1 MDMSLFKLSL
11 KSAGIAAGVGCVGLL
26 FFGSDL
32 VSYAKTATGYVRD
45 TVAEAIPI
53 EVELKRARDMIDD
66 LIPEMHANIK
76 LVAQEEVEIEALET
90 DIHRGGLALVSQ
102 REKIAKL
109 RDTLKV
115 EQANYQFGHTRYSR
129 QDVVNDM
136 SRRFEMMRNSGD
148 ILTGKQRLLDRRKQT
163 LSASVQNLGEIRQAK
178 IDLQGQVQMLES
190 QFRTIQT
197 AQSHSTVT
205 IDGSQ
210 VAKVRQVIKQIK
222 KRLDTAERVLEKEQ
236 FFVEMI
242 PVDAVSEAEL
252 MEQVDAYL
260 APETA
265 ETDALASAPNWLD

>member
-1 MDMSLFKLSL
+1 MSLFKWSL

-32 VSYAKTATGYVRD
+32 VSYARTATGYVRN

-53 EVELKRARDMIDD
+53 EVELQRARDMIDD

-76 LVAQEEVEIEALET
+76 LVAQEEVEIESLET
-90 DIHRGGLALVSQ
+90 DIQRGQVALVDQ
-102 REKIAKL
+102 RGKIGKL

-115 EQANYQFGHTRYSR
+115 EQVSYRFGNTRYSR

-136 SRRFEMMRNSGD
+136 SRRFEMMRNAED

-178 IDLQGQVQMLES
+178 IDLEGQVQMLES

-197 AQSHSTVT
+197 AQSHSTVL

-210 VAKVRQVIKQIK
+210 VAKVRRVIKQIK

-236 FFVEMI
+236 LFVESI
-242 PVDAVSEAEL
+242 PVDAVSEVEL

-260 APETA
+260 SPETTDG
-265 ETDALASAPNWLD
+265 ETLASVPHWID

>member
-1 MDMSLFKLSL
+1 MSLFKWSL

-32 VSYAKTATGYVRD
+32 VSYARTATGYVRN

-53 EVELKRARDMIDD
+53 EVELQRARDMIDD

-76 LVAQEEVEIEALET
+76 LVAQEEVEIEALEV
-90 DIHRGGLALVSQ
+90 DINRGEIALVDQ
-102 REKIAKL
+102 RGKIAKL

-115 EQANYQFGHTRYSR
+115 EQVNYRFGNTRYSR

-136 SRRFEMMRNSGD
+136 SRRFEMLRNSED
-148 ILTGKQRLLDRRKQT
+148 ILGGKQRLLDRRKQT

-178 IDLQGQVQMLES
+178 IDLEGQVQMLDS
-190 QFRTIQT
+190 QYRLLQT
-197 AQSHSTVT
+197 AQSQSTVV

-210 VAKVRQVIKQIK
+210 VAKVRRVIKQIK
-222 KRLDTAERVLEKEQ
+222 KRLDTAERVLQKEQ
-236 FFVEMI
+236 FFVESI
-242 PVDAVSEAEL
+242 PVDAVSETEL

-260 APETA
+260 SPETTEG
-265 ETDALASAPNWLD
+265 ETLASVPNWVD